1 MGYNRH
7 FELNI
12 DDLDQI
18 ERALFRRKA
27 EVAEKRIAA
36 LREDAPVEEHDTE
49 IREIMELL
57 GRLHNQKVFYR
68 PKTGVYVGG

>member
-7 FELNI
+7 FELDVN
-12 DDLDQI
+12 DLDQI

-27 EVAEKRIAA
+27 EVAEKRLEA
-36 LREDAPVEEHDTE
+36 LRADDSVDEHDAE

-57 GRLHNQKVFYR
+57 GRLHNQKVFFR